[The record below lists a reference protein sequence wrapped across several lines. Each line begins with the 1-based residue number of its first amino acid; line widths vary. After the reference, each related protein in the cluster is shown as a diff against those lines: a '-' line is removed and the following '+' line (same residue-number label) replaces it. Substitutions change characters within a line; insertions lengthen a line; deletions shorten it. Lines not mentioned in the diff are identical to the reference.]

1 MRMFLINFWR
11 MYSNML
17 SKVNM
22 FEHNE
27 SMNEWNIRPLY
38 KKSEVPKEKE
48 WRQQVKNQKRK
59 NILFLLFSL
68 WSSEKTDNI
77 ALIFFPR
84 LLEIRNL
91 F

>member
-1 MRMFLINFWR
+1 

-17 SKVNM
+17 SKVHV

-27 SMNEWNIRPLY
+27 SMNKWNIRCLY
-38 KKSEVPKEKE
+38 KKSEVPKEKK

-68 WSSEKTDNI
+68 WGSEKSGI
-77 ALIFFPR
+77 PSSS
-84 LLEIRNL
+84 LECKKLGIYL
-91 F
+91 KCDCYT

>member
-1 MRMFLINFWR
+1 

-17 SKVNM
+17 SKVSM

-68 WSSEKTDNI
+68 CSSEKTKI
-77 ALIFFPR
+77 AFCFN
-84 LLEIRNL
+84 LLP
-91 F
+91 